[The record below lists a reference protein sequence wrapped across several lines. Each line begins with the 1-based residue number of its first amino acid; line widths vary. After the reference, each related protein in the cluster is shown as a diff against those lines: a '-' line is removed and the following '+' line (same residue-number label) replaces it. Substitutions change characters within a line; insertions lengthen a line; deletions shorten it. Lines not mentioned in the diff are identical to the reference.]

1 MPLVPATPEA
11 IDQAA
16 EALARGDIVA
26 FPTETVYGLGANAL
40 DARAVARVFVAKGRS
55 STKPLAVLVPG
66 LSKVEDFAD
75 VNAAARKLAE
85 AFWPGPLTLVLPK
98 RQDCPLAEAVSAGL
112 NTIAVRAPDHAVAQA
127 LLAKSGLSI
136 VAPSANR
143 SGKVSPKTAAE
154 VEAELGD
161 RPAMILDGG
170 PSARP
175 RIDHRQPGG
184 TRANSVTARRAAAR
198 GGRGHLGAETCFRER
213 GSTAM
218 TRAPGK
224 PSPET
229 IAALVRIVGEDYAIR
244 DEEAMA
250 PYLTEW
256 RDRYRGKAALV
267 LKPGSTEEVAAILKC
282 ANETLTAIVPQGGNT
297 GLVGGQIPF
306 ETGHEHGQRLGAG

>member
-11 IDQAA
+11 IEQAA

-170 PSARP
+170 PSP
-175 RIDHRQPGG
+175 L
-184 TRANSVTARRAAAR
+184 
-198 GGRGHLGAETCFRER
+198 GRE
-213 GSTAM
+213 ST
-218 TRAPGK
+218 
-224 PSPET
+224 
-229 IAALVRIVGEDYAIR
+229 IV
-244 DEEAMA
+244 
-250 PYLTEW
+250 
-256 RDRYRGKAALV
+256 
-267 LKPGSTEEVAAILKC
+267 S
-282 ANETLTAIVPQGGNT
+282 
-297 GLVGGQIPF
+297 LVGPAPTLLRQGALPREAVEDILGQKLVFASAAVQP
-306 ETGHEHGQRLGAG
+306 

>member
-40 DARAVARVFVAKGRS
+40 DARAVARVFVAKGRP

-127 LLAKSGLSI
+127 LLAKSRLPI

-143 SGKVSPKTAAE
+143 SGKQSPKTAAQ

-170 PSARP
+170 PSLL
-175 RIDHRQPGG
+175 
-184 TRANSVTARRAAAR
+184 
-198 GGRGHLGAETCFRER
+198 GRE
-213 GSTAM
+213 ST
-218 TRAPGK
+218 
-224 PSPET
+224 
-229 IAALVRIVGEDYAIR
+229 IV
-244 DEEAMA
+244 
-250 PYLTEW
+250 
-256 RDRYRGKAALV
+256 
-267 LKPGSTEEVAAILKC
+267 S
-282 ANETLTAIVPQGGNT
+282 
-297 GLVGGQIPF
+297 LVGPAPTLLRQGALPCEAIENILGQKLAF
-306 ETGHEHGQRLGAG
+306 ASATGQP

>member
-40 DARAVARVFVAKGRS
+40 DARAVARVFVAKGRP

-98 RQDCPLAEAVSAGL
+98 HQDCPLAQAVSAGL
-112 NTIAVRAPDHAVAQA
+112 NTIAVRAPDHPVAQA
-127 LLAKSGLSI
+127 LLAKSGLPI

-143 SGKVSPKTAAE
+143 SGKQSPKTAAQ
-154 VEAELGD
+154 VEADLGD

-170 PSARP
+170 PSP
-175 RIDHRQPGG
+175 L
-184 TRANSVTARRAAAR
+184 
-198 GGRGHLGAETCFRER
+198 GRE
-213 GSTAM
+213 ST
-218 TRAPGK
+218 
-224 PSPET
+224 
-229 IAALVRIVGEDYAIR
+229 IV
-244 DEEAMA
+244 
-250 PYLTEW
+250 
-256 RDRYRGKAALV
+256 
-267 LKPGSTEEVAAILKC
+267 S
-282 ANETLTAIVPQGGNT
+282 
-297 GLVGGQIPF
+297 LVGPAPTLLRQGALPREAVEDIL
-306 ETGHEHGQRLGAG
+306 GQRLSSAGAAGQS